1 MKGHEIVNSKRK
13 QREIDPNLVEAV
25 KYVFHGHVVKETPR
39 LAAKGDTMA
48 VFQLAN
54 LHVLANAYVFLS

>member
-1 MKGHEIVNSKRK
+1 MKSSIPKESKGKLARF
-13 QREIDPNLVEAV
+13 LVEAV

-54 LHVLANAYVFLS
+54 LHVLAIAYVFLS